1 MTVLKPPPKMELP
14 RPTSCT
20 IITAHLAARS
30 SRVSTEEGFGI
41 FSDKDAKTSPLVIV
55 FKP

>member
-1 MTVLKPPPKMELP
+1 MELP

-20 IITAHLAARS
+20 NITARIAARS
-30 SRVSTEEGFGI
+30 STVSTEEGFGI
-41 FSDKDAKTSPLVIV
+41 FSNKDAKTSPLVIV

>member
-1 MTVLKPPPKMELP
+1 MELP